1 MEVSFSVLNKKEK
14 QIIQY
19 LMKDRDKFV
28 TSKELAAHLNCS
40 DRTIRTYYKT
50 LVEKLDDYSG
60 IDLIS
65 KQGYGYKLD
74 VLDDDALADF
84 LEENH
89 INDHHFD
96 YQSITDINDR
106 YNYLLNKLLFE
117 QNEIY
122 FDDLVDELYVSRSTL
137 SSDFK
142 KIRQK
147 FKPYHLKIESKANK
161 GVYVTGSERDK
172 RRFIM
177 DYFISSG
184 FIDTMHSY
192 VDNELLNQR
201 ISFEELTIIVLDE
214 CREGGLKLSDFV
226 IQNLVIHIALAIRR
240 ITEGFKISKLE
251 EEELKLR
258 ELPERQIADNILKRV
273 SVSTGIDFPVEEVDY
288 ITLHLI
294 SKSHGNAR
302 YVSESMQEQMRQEL
316 IDSIEKI
323 NPEVKND
330 FQLIEGL
337 LAHLSTMLIRLEG
350 KVVLENPLTTE
361 IQANYQEMYQLAEQ
375 VITTMPTFQSFSLT
389 PNEIAYIALHFMAAK
404 ERYKEQRKYNVLVI
418 CATGYGS
425 AQMLKSR
432 IENELGNLISI
443 TDVIGYYEIND
454 EKLKGIDF
462 IVSSIDLSN
471 LIFNIPVFTVSVFLT
486 DEELQE
492 IKHGISHLN
501 TSTSLRKMEDETSEL
516 SVREVFDDYFS
527 KEAFFIL
534 SNVSKD
540 EVLRKLVKSISKH
553 ENDQFEKRMLDM
565 MKQREAM
572 SSIVFGEHIA
582 VPHPMKAVGSKHH
595 FAVALIQDELLWD
608 DQYPSIKIVFLMSM
622 SIHEND
628 GLPELTSAIVDL
640 VDEPD
645 LQEQML
651 ACQSFEEFRTLFFK
665 IKER

>member
-1 MEVSFSVLNKKEK
+1 MLNKKEK

-19 LMKDRDKFV
+19 LTKDKEQFV
-28 TSKELAAHLNCS
+28 TSKELAAHMGCS

-50 LVEKLDDYSG
+50 LVEKLDNHSG
-60 IDLIS
+60 LDLIS

-74 VLDDDALADF
+74 ILDDDAYADF

-89 INDHHFD
+89 INDHHFN
-96 YQSITDINDR
+96 YQSVTDINDR
-106 YNYLLNKLLFE
+106 YNFLLNKLLFE

-122 FDDLVDELYVSRSTL
+122 FDDLADELFVSRSTL

-142 KIRQK
+142 KIREK

-161 GVYVTGSERDK
+161 GVYVMGQERDK

-177 DYFISSG
+177 DYFIDSG
-184 FIDTMHSY
+184 FINTMHSY
-192 VDNELLNQR
+192 VDNELLNQK

-240 ITEGFKISKLE
+240 ITEGFRISKVSDDE
-251 EEELKLR
+251 VVLR
-258 ELPERQIADNILKRV
+258 GLAERRVAENILKRV
-273 SVSTGIDFPVEEVDY
+273 SVSTGIHFPIEEVDY
-288 ITLHLI
+288 ITLHLV
-294 SKSHGNAR
+294 SKGHGNSCHI
-302 YVSESMQEQMRQEL
+302 SEVLQEQVRQEL
-316 IDSIEKI
+316 IDSIDQI
-323 NPEVKND
+323 NPTVKND

-337 LAHLSTMLIRLEG
+337 LAHLSTMYIRLQG
-350 KVVLENPLTTE
+350 KVVMENPLTAE
-361 IQANYQEMYQLAEQ
+361 IQANYRDMYQLAER
-375 VITTMPTFQSFSLT
+375 VVSNMPTFSPYTLS

-432 IENELGNLISI
+432 IENELGNLVSI

-471 LIFNIPVFTVSVFLT
+471 LMFNIPVFTVSVFLN
-486 DEELQE
+486 DEELKD
-492 IKHGISHLN
+492 IKQGIAHLN
-501 TSTSLRKMEDETSEL
+501 TSMANVEDHQSEL
-516 SVREVFDDYFS
+516 SVKDVFDDYFS
-527 KEAFFIL
+527 EDYFFLMSDATKE
-534 SNVSKD
+534 D
-540 EVLRKLVKSISKH
+540 VLKKLAESISVN
-553 ENDQFEKRMLDM
+553 ENDQFEKRLLDM

-572 SSIVFGEHIA
+572 SSIVFGENIA
-582 VPHPMKAVGSKHH
+582 VPHPLKAVGSKHH
-595 FAVALIQDELLWD
+595 FAVAIVKNGVKWDE
-608 DQYPSIKIVFLMSM
+608 QYPSIKIIFLMSM
-622 SIHEND
+622 SIHDND

-640 VDEPD
+640 VDNPK

-651 ACQSFEEFRTLFFK
+651 ACQSFDEFKK
-665 IKER
+665 IFLSI

>member
-1 MEVSFSVLNKKEK
+1 MLNKKEK

-19 LMKDRDKFV
+19 LTKDKEQFV
-28 TSKELAAHLNCS
+28 TSKELAAHMGCS

-50 LVEKLDDYSG
+50 LVEKLDNHSG
-60 IDLIS
+60 LDLIS

-74 VLDDDALADF
+74 ILDDDAYADF

-89 INDHHFD
+89 INDHHFN
-96 YQSITDINDR
+96 YQSVTDINDR
-106 YNYLLNKLLFE
+106 YNFLLNKLLFE

-122 FDDLVDELYVSRSTL
+122 FDDLADELFVSRSTL

-142 KIRQK
+142 KIREK

-161 GVYVTGSERDK
+161 GVYVMGQERDK

-177 DYFISSG
+177 DYFIDSG
-184 FIDTMHSY
+184 FINTMHSY
-192 VDNELLNQR
+192 VDNELLNQK

-240 ITEGFKISKLE
+240 ITEGFRISKVSDDE
-251 EEELKLR
+251 VVLR
-258 ELPERQIADNILKRV
+258 GLAERRVAENILKRV
-273 SVSTGIDFPVEEVDY
+273 SVSTGIHFPIEEVDY
-288 ITLHLI
+288 ITLHLV
-294 SKSHGNAR
+294 SKGHGNSCHI
-302 YVSESMQEQMRQEL
+302 SEVLQEQVRQEL
-316 IDSIEKI
+316 IDSISQI
-323 NPEVKND
+323 NPSVKND

-337 LAHLSTMLIRLEG
+337 LAHLSTMYIRLQG
-350 KVVLENPLTTE
+350 KVVMENPLTAE
-361 IQANYQEMYQLAEQ
+361 IQANYRDMYQLAER
-375 VITTMPTFQSFSLT
+375 VVSNMPTFSPYTLS

-432 IENELGNLISI
+432 IENELGNLVSI

-471 LIFNIPVFTVSVFLT
+471 LMFNIPVFTVSVFLN
-486 DEELQE
+486 DEELKG
-492 IKHGISHLN
+492 IKQGIAHLN
-501 TSTSLRKMEDETSEL
+501 TSMANVEDHQAEL
-516 SVREVFDDYFS
+516 SVKDVFDDYFS
-527 KEAFFIL
+527 EDYFFLMSDATKE
-534 SNVSKD
+534 D
-540 EVLRKLVKSISKH
+540 VLKKLAESISVN
-553 ENDQFEKRMLDM
+553 ENDQFEKRLLDM

-572 SSIVFGEHIA
+572 SSIVFGENIA
-582 VPHPMKAVGSKHH
+582 VPHPLKAVGSKHH
-595 FAVALIQDELLWD
+595 FAVAIVKNGVKWDE
-608 DQYPSIKIVFLMSM
+608 QYSSIKLIFLMSM
-622 SIHEND
+622 SIHDND

-640 VDEPD
+640 VDNPK

-651 ACQSFEEFRTLFFK
+651 ACQSFDEFKK
-665 IKER
+665 IFLSI

>member
-1 MEVSFSVLNKKEK
+1 MLNKKEK

>member
-1 MEVSFSVLNKKEK
+1 MLNKKEK

-572 SSIVFGEHIA
+572 SSIIFGEHIA

-640 VDEPD
+640 VDELD

>member
-1 MEVSFSVLNKKEK
+1 MLNKKEK

-19 LMKDRDKFV
+19 LTKDKEQFV
-28 TSKELAAHLNCS
+28 TSKELAAHMGCS

-50 LVEKLDDYSG
+50 LVEKLDNHSG
-60 IDLIS
+60 LDLIS

-74 VLDDDALADF
+74 IFDDDAYADF

-89 INDHHFD
+89 INDHHFN
-96 YQSITDINDR
+96 YQSVTDINDR
-106 YNYLLNKLLFE
+106 YNFLLNKLLFE

-122 FDDLVDELYVSRSTL
+122 FDDLADELFVSRSTL

-142 KIRQK
+142 KIREK

-161 GVYVTGSERDK
+161 GVYVMGQERDK

-177 DYFISSG
+177 DYFIDSG
-184 FIDTMHSY
+184 FINTMHSY
-192 VDNELLNQR
+192 VDNELLNQK

-240 ITEGFKISKLE
+240 ITEGFRISKVSDDE
-251 EEELKLR
+251 VVLR
-258 ELPERQIADNILKRV
+258 GLAERRVAENILKRV
-273 SVSTGIDFPVEEVDY
+273 SVSTGIHFPIEEVDY
-288 ITLHLI
+288 ITLHLV
-294 SKSHGNAR
+294 SKGHGNSCHI
-302 YVSESMQEQMRQEL
+302 SEVLQEQVRQEL
-316 IDSIEKI
+316 IDSIDQI
-323 NPEVKND
+323 NPSVKND

-337 LAHLSTMLIRLEG
+337 LAHLSTMYIRLQG
-350 KVVLENPLTTE
+350 KVVMENPLTAE
-361 IQANYQEMYQLAEQ
+361 IQANYRDMYQLAER
-375 VITTMPTFQSFSLT
+375 VVSNMPTFSPYTLS

-432 IENELGNLISI
+432 IENELGNLVSI

-471 LIFNIPVFTVSVFLT
+471 LMFNIPVFTVSVFLN
-486 DEELQE
+486 DEELKD
-492 IKHGISHLN
+492 IKQGIAHLN
-501 TSTSLRKMEDETSEL
+501 TSMANVEDHQAEL
-516 SVREVFDDYFS
+516 TVKDVFDDYFS
-527 KEAFFIL
+527 EDYFFLMSDATKE
-534 SNVSKD
+534 D
-540 EVLRKLVKSISKH
+540 VLKKLAESISVN
-553 ENDQFEKRMLDM
+553 ENDQFEKRLLDM

-572 SSIVFGEHIA
+572 SSIVFGENIA
-582 VPHPMKAVGSKHH
+582 VPHPLKAVGSKHH
-595 FAVALIQDELLWD
+595 FAVAIVKNGVKWDE
-608 DQYPSIKIVFLMSM
+608 QYPSIKIIFLMSM
-622 SIHEND
+622 SIHDND

-640 VDEPD
+640 VDNPK

-651 ACQSFEEFRTLFFK
+651 ACQSFDEFKK
-665 IKER
+665 IFLSI

>member
-1 MEVSFSVLNKKEK
+1 
-14 QIIQY
+14 
-19 LMKDRDKFV
+19 
-28 TSKELAAHLNCS
+28 
-40 DRTIRTYYKT
+40 
-50 LVEKLDDYSG
+50 VEKLDDYSG

-302 YVSESMQEQMRQEL
+302 YVSESMQERMRQEL

-454 EKLKGIDF
+454 E
-462 IVSSIDLSN
+462 
-471 LIFNIPVFTVSVFLT
+471 T
-486 DEELQE
+486 
-492 IKHGISHLN
+492 
-501 TSTSLRKMEDETSEL
+501 
-516 SVREVFDDYFS
+516 
-527 KEAFFIL
+527 
-534 SNVSKD
+534 
-540 EVLRKLVKSISKH
+540 
-553 ENDQFEKRMLDM
+553 
-565 MKQREAM
+565 
-572 SSIVFGEHIA
+572 
-582 VPHPMKAVGSKHH
+582 
-595 FAVALIQDELLWD
+595 
-608 DQYPSIKIVFLMSM
+608 
-622 SIHEND
+622 
-628 GLPELTSAIVDL
+628 
-640 VDEPD
+640 
-645 LQEQML
+645 
-651 ACQSFEEFRTLFFK
+651 
-665 IKER
+665 

>member
-1 MEVSFSVLNKKEK
+1 MLNKKEK

-19 LMKDRDKFV
+19 LTKDKEQFV
-28 TSKELAAHLNCS
+28 TSKELAAHMGCS

-50 LVEKLDDYSG
+50 LVEKLDNHSG
-60 IDLIS
+60 LDLIS

-74 VLDDDALADF
+74 ILDDDAYADF

-89 INDHHFD
+89 INDHHFN
-96 YQSITDINDR
+96 YQSVTDINDR
-106 YNYLLNKLLFE
+106 YNFLLNKLLFE

-122 FDDLVDELYVSRSTL
+122 FDDLADELFVSRSTL

-142 KIRQK
+142 KIREK

-161 GVYVTGSERDK
+161 GVYVMGQERDK

-177 DYFISSG
+177 DYFIDSG
-184 FIDTMHSY
+184 FINTMHSY

-240 ITEGFKISKLE
+240 ITEGFRISKVSDDE
-251 EEELKLR
+251 VVLR
-258 ELPERQIADNILKRV
+258 GLAERRVAENILKRV
-273 SVSTGIDFPVEEVDY
+273 SVSTGIHFPIEEVDY
-288 ITLHLI
+288 ITLHLV
-294 SKSHGNAR
+294 SKGHGNSCHI
-302 YVSESMQEQMRQEL
+302 SEVLQEQIRQEL
-316 IDSIEKI
+316 IDSISQI
-323 NPEVKND
+323 NPSVKND

-337 LAHLSTMLIRLEG
+337 LAHLSTMYIRLQG
-350 KVVLENPLTTE
+350 KVVMENPLTAE
-361 IQANYQEMYQLAEQ
+361 IQANYRDMYQLAER
-375 VITTMPTFQSFSLT
+375 VVSNMPTFSPYTLS

-432 IENELGNLISI
+432 IENELGNLVSI

-471 LIFNIPVFTVSVFLT
+471 LMFNIPVFTVSVFLN
-486 DEELQE
+486 DEELKD
-492 IKHGISHLN
+492 IKQGIAHLN
-501 TSTSLRKMEDETSEL
+501 TSMANVEDHQAEL
-516 SVREVFDDYFS
+516 TVKDVFDDYFS
-527 KEAFFIL
+527 EDYFFLMSDATKE
-534 SNVSKD
+534 D
-540 EVLRKLVKSISKH
+540 VLKKLAESISVN
-553 ENDQFEKRMLDM
+553 ENDQFEKRLLDM

-572 SSIVFGEHIA
+572 SSIVFGENIA
-582 VPHPMKAVGSKHH
+582 VPHPLKAVGSKHH
-595 FAVALIQDELLWD
+595 FAVAIVKDGVKWDE
-608 DQYPSIKIVFLMSM
+608 QYPSIKIIFLMSM
-622 SIHEND
+622 SIHDND

-640 VDEPD
+640 VDNPK

-651 ACQSFEEFRTLFFK
+651 ACQSFDEFKK
-665 IKER
+665 IFLSI

>member
-1 MEVSFSVLNKKEK
+1 
-14 QIIQY
+14 
-19 LMKDRDKFV
+19 MKDRDKFV

-50 LVEKLDDYSG
+50 LVEKIDDYSG

-302 YVSESMQEQMRQEL
+302 YVSESMQERMRQEL

-572 SSIVFGEHIA
+572 SSIIFGEHIA

-595 FAVALIQDELLWD
+595 FAVALIQDGLLWD
-608 DQYPSIKIVFLMSM
+608 DQYPSIKIIFLMSM

>member
-1 MEVSFSVLNKKEK
+1 M
-14 QIIQY
+14 
-19 LMKDRDKFV
+19 
-28 TSKELAAHLNCS
+28 
-40 DRTIRTYYKT
+40 
-50 LVEKLDDYSG
+50 
-60 IDLIS
+60 
-65 KQGYGYKLD
+65 
-74 VLDDDALADF
+74 
-84 LEENH
+84 
-89 INDHHFD
+89 
-96 YQSITDINDR
+96 
-106 YNYLLNKLLFE
+106 FE

-226 IQNLVIHIALAIRR
+226 IQNLVIHIALAIHR

-302 YVSESMQEQMRQEL
+302 YVSESMQERMRQEL

-595 FAVALIQDELLWD
+595 FAVALIQDELFWD

-651 ACQSFEEFRTLFFK
+651 VCQSFEEFRTLFFK

>member
-1 MEVSFSVLNKKEK
+1 MLNKKEK

-226 IQNLVIHIALAIRR
+226 VQNLVIHIALAIRR

-302 YVSESMQEQMRQEL
+302 YVSESMQERMRQEL

-572 SSIVFGEHIA
+572 SSIIFGEHIA

>member
-1 MEVSFSVLNKKEK
+1 MLNKKEK

-19 LMKDRDKFV
+19 LTKDKEQFV
-28 TSKELAAHLNCS
+28 TSKELAAHMGCS

-50 LVEKLDDYSG
+50 LVEKLDNHSG
-60 IDLIS
+60 LDLIS

-74 VLDDDALADF
+74 ILDDDAYADF

-89 INDHHFD
+89 INNHHFN
-96 YQSITDINDR
+96 YQSVTDINDR
-106 YNYLLNKLLFE
+106 YNFLLNKLLFE

-122 FDDLVDELYVSRSTL
+122 FDDLADELFVSRSTL

-142 KIRQK
+142 KIREK

-161 GVYVTGSERDK
+161 GVYVMGQERDK

-177 DYFISSG
+177 DYFIDSG
-184 FIDTMHSY
+184 FINTMHSY
-192 VDNELLNQR
+192 VDNELLNQK

-240 ITEGFKISKLE
+240 ITEGFRISKVSDDE
-251 EEELKLR
+251 VVLR
-258 ELPERQIADNILKRV
+258 GLAERRVAENILKRV
-273 SVSTGIDFPVEEVDY
+273 SVSTGIHFPIEEVDY
-288 ITLHLI
+288 ITLHLV
-294 SKSHGNAR
+294 SKGHGNSCHI
-302 YVSESMQEQMRQEL
+302 SEVLQEQIRQEL
-316 IDSIEKI
+316 IDSISQI
-323 NPEVKND
+323 NPSVKND

-337 LAHLSTMLIRLEG
+337 LAHLSTMYIRLQG
-350 KVVLENPLTTE
+350 KVVMENPLTAE
-361 IQANYQEMYQLAEQ
+361 IQANYRDMYQLAER
-375 VITTMPTFQSFSLT
+375 VVSNMPTFSPYTLS

-432 IENELGNLISI
+432 IENELGNLVSI

-471 LIFNIPVFTVSVFLT
+471 LMFNIPVFTVSVFLN
-486 DEELQE
+486 DEELKD
-492 IKHGISHLN
+492 IKQGIAHLN
-501 TSTSLRKMEDETSEL
+501 TSMANVEDHQAEL
-516 SVREVFDDYFS
+516 SVKDVFDDYFS
-527 KEAFFIL
+527 EDYFFLMSDATKE
-534 SNVSKD
+534 D
-540 EVLRKLVKSISKH
+540 VLKKLAESISVN
-553 ENDQFEKRMLDM
+553 ENDQFEKRLLDM

-572 SSIVFGEHIA
+572 SSIVFGENIA
-582 VPHPMKAVGSKHH
+582 VPHPLKAVGSKHH
-595 FAVALIQDELLWD
+595 FAVAIVKNGVKWDE
-608 DQYPSIKIVFLMSM
+608 QYSSIKLIFLMSM
-622 SIHEND
+622 SIHDND

-640 VDEPD
+640 VDNPK

-651 ACQSFEEFRTLFFK
+651 ACQSFDEFKK
-665 IKER
+665 IFLSI

>member
-1 MEVSFSVLNKKEK
+1 MLNKKEK

-302 YVSESMQEQMRQEL
+302 YVSESMQERMRQEL

-375 VITTMPTFQSFSLT
+375 VITSMPTFQSFSLT
-389 PNEIAYIALHFMAAK
+389 SNEIAYIALHFMAAK

-572 SSIVFGEHIA
+572 SSIIFGEHIA

-640 VDEPD
+640 VDDPD

>member
-1 MEVSFSVLNKKEK
+1 MLNKKEK

-19 LMKDRDKFV
+19 LTKDKEQFV
-28 TSKELAAHLNCS
+28 TSKELAAHMGCS

-50 LVEKLDDYSG
+50 LVEKLDNHSG
-60 IDLIS
+60 LDLIS

-74 VLDDDALADF
+74 ILDDDAYADF

-89 INDHHFD
+89 INDYHFN
-96 YQSITDINDR
+96 YQSVTDINDR
-106 YNYLLNKLLFE
+106 YNFLLNKLLFE

-122 FDDLVDELYVSRSTL
+122 FDDLADELFVSRSTL

-142 KIRQK
+142 KIREK

-161 GVYVTGSERDK
+161 GVYVMGQERDK

-177 DYFISSG
+177 DYFIDSG
-184 FIDTMHSY
+184 FINTMHSY

-240 ITEGFKISKLE
+240 ITEGFRISKVSDDE
-251 EEELKLR
+251 VVLR
-258 ELPERQIADNILKRV
+258 GLAERRVAENILKRV
-273 SVSTGIDFPVEEVDY
+273 SVSTGIHFPIEEIDY
-288 ITLHLI
+288 ITLHLV
-294 SKSHGNAR
+294 SKGHGNSCHI
-302 YVSESMQEQMRQEL
+302 SEVLQEQIRQEL
-316 IDSIEKI
+316 IDSISQI
-323 NPEVKND
+323 NPSVKND

-337 LAHLSTMLIRLEG
+337 LAHLSTMYIRLQG
-350 KVVLENPLTTE
+350 KVVMENPLTAE
-361 IQANYQEMYQLAEQ
+361 IQANYRDMYQLAER
-375 VITTMPTFQSFSLT
+375 VVSNMPTFSPYTLS

-432 IENELGNLISI
+432 IENELGNLVSI

-471 LIFNIPVFTVSVFLT
+471 LMFNIPVFTVSVFLN
-486 DEELQE
+486 DEELKD
-492 IKHGISHLN
+492 IKQGIAHLN
-501 TSTSLRKMEDETSEL
+501 TSMANVEDHQAEL
-516 SVREVFDDYFS
+516 TVKDVFDDYFS
-527 KEAFFIL
+527 EDYFFLMSDATKE
-534 SNVSKD
+534 D
-540 EVLRKLVKSISKH
+540 VLKKLAESISVN
-553 ENDQFEKRMLDM
+553 ENDQFEKRLLDM

-572 SSIVFGEHIA
+572 SSIVFGENIA
-582 VPHPMKAVGSKHH
+582 VPHPLKAVGSKHH
-595 FAVALIQDELLWD
+595 FAVAIVKNGVKWDE
-608 DQYPSIKIVFLMSM
+608 QYPSIKIIFLMSM
-622 SIHEND
+622 SIHDND

-640 VDEPD
+640 VDSPK
-645 LQEQML
+645 LQKQML
-651 ACQSFEEFRTLFFK
+651 ACQSFDEFKK
-665 IKER
+665 IFLSI

>member
-1 MEVSFSVLNKKEK
+1 MLNKKEK

-50 LVEKLDDYSG
+50 LVEKIDDYSG

-302 YVSESMQEQMRQEL
+302 YVSESMQERMRQEL

-572 SSIVFGEHIA
+572 SSIIFGEHIA

>member
-1 MEVSFSVLNKKEK
+1 VLNKKEK

-19 LMKDRDKFV
+19 LTKDKEQFV
-28 TSKELAAHLNCS
+28 TSKELAAHMGCS

-50 LVEKLDDYSG
+50 LVEKLDNHSG
-60 IDLIS
+60 LDLIS

-74 VLDDDALADF
+74 ILDDDAYADF

-89 INDHHFD
+89 INDHHFN
-96 YQSITDINDR
+96 YQSVTDINDR
-106 YNYLLNKLLFE
+106 YNFLLNKLLFE

-122 FDDLVDELYVSRSTL
+122 FDDLADELFVSRSTL

-142 KIRQK
+142 KIREK

-161 GVYVTGSERDK
+161 GVYVMGQERDK

-177 DYFISSG
+177 DYFIDSG
-184 FIDTMHSY
+184 FINTMHSY

-240 ITEGFKISKLE
+240 ITEGFRISKVSDDE
-251 EEELKLR
+251 VVLR
-258 ELPERQIADNILKRV
+258 GLAERRVAENILKRV
-273 SVSTGIDFPVEEVDY
+273 SVSTGIHFPIEEIDY
-288 ITLHLI
+288 ITLHLV
-294 SKSHGNAR
+294 SKGHGNSCHI
-302 YVSESMQEQMRQEL
+302 SEVLQEQIRQEL
-316 IDSIEKI
+316 IDSISQI
-323 NPEVKND
+323 NPSVKND

-337 LAHLSTMLIRLEG
+337 LAHLSTMYIRLQG
-350 KVVLENPLTTE
+350 KVVMENPLTAE
-361 IQANYQEMYQLAEQ
+361 IQANYRDMYQLAER
-375 VITTMPTFQSFSLT
+375 VVSNMPTFSPYTLS

-432 IENELGNLISI
+432 IENELGNLVSI

-471 LIFNIPVFTVSVFLT
+471 LMFNIPVFTVSVFLN
-486 DEELQE
+486 DEELKD
-492 IKHGISHLN
+492 IKQGIAHLN
-501 TSTSLRKMEDETSEL
+501 TSMANVEDHQAEL
-516 SVREVFDDYFS
+516 TVKDVFDDYFS
-527 KEAFFIL
+527 EDYFFLMSDATKE
-534 SNVSKD
+534 D
-540 EVLRKLVKSISKH
+540 VLKKLAESISVN
-553 ENDQFEKRMLDM
+553 ENDQFEKRLLDM

-572 SSIVFGEHIA
+572 SSIVFGENIA
-582 VPHPMKAVGSKHH
+582 VPHPLKAVGSKHH
-595 FAVALIQDELLWD
+595 FAVAIVKDGVKWDE
-608 DQYPSIKIVFLMSM
+608 QYSSIKIIFLMSM
-622 SIHEND
+622 SIHDND

-640 VDEPD
+640 VDNPK

-651 ACQSFEEFRTLFFK
+651 ACQSFDEFKK
-665 IKER
+665 IFLSI

>member
-1 MEVSFSVLNKKEK
+1 MLNKKEK

-28 TSKELAAHLNCS
+28 TSKELAAYLNCS

-74 VLDDDALADF
+74 VLNDDALADF

-89 INDHHFD
+89 INDHHLD

-201 ISFEELTIIVLDE
+201 ISFEEVTIIVLDE

-302 YVSESMQEQMRQEL
+302 YVSESMQERMRQEL

-389 PNEIAYIALHFMAAK
+389 LNETAYIALHFMAAK

-432 IENELGNLISI
+432 IKNELGNLISI

-572 SSIVFGEHIA
+572 SSIIFGEHIA

-628 GLPELTSAIVDL
+628 GLPDLTSAIVDL

-645 LQEQML
+645 LQEKML

>member
-1 MEVSFSVLNKKEK
+1 MLNKKEK

-19 LMKDRDKFV
+19 LTKDKEQFV
-28 TSKELAAHLNCS
+28 TSKELAAHMGCS

-50 LVEKLDDYSG
+50 LVEKLDNHSG
-60 IDLIS
+60 LDLIS

-74 VLDDDALADF
+74 ILDDDAYADF

-89 INDHHFD
+89 INDHHFN
-96 YQSITDINDR
+96 YQSVTDINDR
-106 YNYLLNKLLFE
+106 YNFLLNKLLFE

-122 FDDLVDELYVSRSTL
+122 FDDLADELFVSRSTL

-142 KIRQK
+142 KIREK

-161 GVYVTGSERDK
+161 GVYVMGQERDK

-177 DYFISSG
+177 DYFIDSG
-184 FIDTMHSY
+184 FINTMHSY
-192 VDNELLNQR
+192 VDNELLNQK

-240 ITEGFKISKLE
+240 ITEGFRISKVSDDE
-251 EEELKLR
+251 VVLR
-258 ELPERQIADNILKRV
+258 GLAERRVAENILKRV
-273 SVSTGIDFPVEEVDY
+273 SVSTGIHFPIEEVDY
-288 ITLHLI
+288 ITLHLV
-294 SKSHGNAR
+294 SKGHGNSCHI
-302 YVSESMQEQMRQEL
+302 SEVLQEQIRQEL
-316 IDSIEKI
+316 IDSISQI
-323 NPEVKND
+323 NPSVKND

-337 LAHLSTMLIRLEG
+337 LAHLSTMYIRLQG
-350 KVVLENPLTTE
+350 KVVMENPLTAE
-361 IQANYQEMYQLAEQ
+361 IQANYRDMYQLAER
-375 VITTMPTFQSFSLT
+375 VVSNMPTFSPYTLS

-432 IENELGNLISI
+432 IENELGNLVSI

-471 LIFNIPVFTVSVFLT
+471 LMFNIPVFTVSVFLN
-486 DEELQE
+486 DEELKD
-492 IKHGISHLN
+492 IKQGIAHLN
-501 TSTSLRKMEDETSEL
+501 TSMANVEDHQAEL
-516 SVREVFDDYFS
+516 TVKDVFDDYFS
-527 KEAFFIL
+527 EDYFFLMSDATKE
-534 SNVSKD
+534 D
-540 EVLRKLVKSISKH
+540 VLKKLAESISVN
-553 ENDQFEKRMLDM
+553 ENDQFEKRLLDM

-572 SSIVFGEHIA
+572 SSIVFGENIA
-582 VPHPMKAVGSKHH
+582 VPHPLKAVGSKHH
-595 FAVALIQDELLWD
+595 FAVAIVKNGVKWDE
-608 DQYPSIKIVFLMSM
+608 QYSSIKLIFLMSM
-622 SIHEND
+622 SIHDND

-640 VDEPD
+640 VDNPK

-651 ACQSFEEFRTLFFK
+651 ACQSFDEFKK
-665 IKER
+665 IFLSI

>member
-1 MEVSFSVLNKKEK
+1 MLNKKEK

-19 LMKDRDKFV
+19 LTKDKEQFV
-28 TSKELAAHLNCS
+28 TSKELAAHMGCS

-50 LVEKLDDYSG
+50 LVEKLDNHSG
-60 IDLIS
+60 LDLIS

-74 VLDDDALADF
+74 ILDDDAYADF

-89 INDHHFD
+89 INDHHFN
-96 YQSITDINDR
+96 YQSVTDINDR
-106 YNYLLNKLLFE
+106 YNFLLNKLLFE

-122 FDDLVDELYVSRSTL
+122 FDDLADELFVSRSTL

-142 KIRQK
+142 KIREK

-161 GVYVTGSERDK
+161 GVYVMGQERDK

-177 DYFISSG
+177 DYFIDSG
-184 FIDTMHSY
+184 FINTMHSY

-240 ITEGFKISKLE
+240 ITEGFRISKVSDDE
-251 EEELKLR
+251 VVLR
-258 ELPERQIADNILKRV
+258 GLAERRVAENILKRV
-273 SVSTGIDFPVEEVDY
+273 SVSTGIHFPIEEVDY
-288 ITLHLI
+288 ITLHLV
-294 SKSHGNAR
+294 SKGHGNSCHI
-302 YVSESMQEQMRQEL
+302 SEILQEQIRQEL
-316 IDSIEKI
+316 VDGIDHI
-323 NPEVKND
+323 NPSVKND

-337 LAHLSTMLIRLEG
+337 LAHLSTMYIRLQG
-350 KVVLENPLTTE
+350 KVVMENPLTAE
-361 IQANYQEMYQLAEQ
+361 IQANYRDMYQLAER
-375 VITTMPTFQSFSLT
+375 VVSNMPTFSPYTLS

-432 IENELGNLISI
+432 IENELGNLVSI

-471 LIFNIPVFTVSVFLT
+471 LMFNIPVFTVSVFLN
-486 DEELQE
+486 DEELKD
-492 IKHGISHLN
+492 IKHGIAHLN
-501 TSTSLRKMEDETSEL
+501 TSMANVEDHQAEL
-516 SVREVFDDYFS
+516 SVKDVFDDYFS
-527 KEAFFIL
+527 EDYFFLMSNATKE
-534 SNVSKD
+534 D
-540 EVLRKLVKSISKH
+540 VLRKLAESISIN
-553 ENDQFEKRMLDM
+553 ENVQFQKRLLDM

-572 SSIVFGEHIA
+572 SSIVFGENVA
-582 VPHPMKAVGSKHH
+582 VPHPLKAVGSKHH
-595 FAVALIQDELLWD
+595 FAVAIVKDGVKWDE
-608 DQYPSIKIVFLMSM
+608 QYSSIKIIFLMSM
-622 SIHEND
+622 SIHDND

-640 VDEPD
+640 VDNPK
-645 LQEQML
+645 LQDQML
-651 ACQSFEEFRTLFFK
+651 ACQSFDEFKK
-665 IKER
+665 IFLSI

>member
-1 MEVSFSVLNKKEK
+1 MLNKKEK

-19 LMKDRDKFV
+19 LTKDKEQFV
-28 TSKELAAHLNCS
+28 TSKELAAHMGCS

-50 LVEKLDDYSG
+50 LVEKLDNHSG
-60 IDLIS
+60 LDLIS

-74 VLDDDALADF
+74 ILDDDAYADF

-89 INDHHFD
+89 INDHHFN
-96 YQSITDINDR
+96 YQSVTDINDR
-106 YNYLLNKLLFE
+106 YNFLLNKLLFE

-122 FDDLVDELYVSRSTL
+122 FDDLADELFVSRSTL

-142 KIRQK
+142 KIREK

-161 GVYVTGSERDK
+161 GVYVMGQERDK

-177 DYFISSG
+177 DYFIDSG
-184 FIDTMHSY
+184 FINTMHSY

-240 ITEGFKISKLE
+240 ITEGFRISKVSDDE
-251 EEELKLR
+251 VVLR
-258 ELPERQIADNILKRV
+258 GLAERRVAENILKRV
-273 SVSTGIDFPVEEVDY
+273 SVSTGIHFPIEEVDY
-288 ITLHLI
+288 ITLHLV
-294 SKSHGNAR
+294 SKGHGNSCHI
-302 YVSESMQEQMRQEL
+302 SEVLQEQVRQEL
-316 IDSIEKI
+316 IDSIDQI
-323 NPEVKND
+323 NPSVKND

-337 LAHLSTMLIRLEG
+337 LAHLSTMYIRLQG
-350 KVVLENPLTTE
+350 KVVMENPLTAE
-361 IQANYQEMYQLAEQ
+361 IQANYRDMYQLAER
-375 VITTMPTFQSFSLT
+375 VVSNMPTFSPYTLS

-432 IENELGNLISI
+432 IENELGNLVSI

-471 LIFNIPVFTVSVFLT
+471 LMFNIPVFTVSVFLN
-486 DEELQE
+486 DEELKD
-492 IKHGISHLN
+492 IKQGIAHLN
-501 TSTSLRKMEDETSEL
+501 TSMANVEDHQAEL
-516 SVREVFDDYFS
+516 SVKDVFDDYFS
-527 KEAFFIL
+527 EDYFFLMSDATKE
-534 SNVSKD
+534 D
-540 EVLRKLVKSISKH
+540 VLKKLAESISVN
-553 ENDQFEKRMLDM
+553 ENDQFEKRLLDM

-572 SSIVFGEHIA
+572 SSIVFGENIA
-582 VPHPMKAVGSKHH
+582 VPHPLKAVGSKHH
-595 FAVALIQDELLWD
+595 FAVAIVKNGVKWDE
-608 DQYPSIKIVFLMSM
+608 QYPSIKIIFLMSM
-622 SIHEND
+622 SIHDND

-640 VDEPD
+640 VDNPK

-651 ACQSFEEFRTLFFK
+651 ACQSFDEFKK
-665 IKER
+665 IFLSI

>member
-1 MEVSFSVLNKKEK
+1 MLNKKEK

-19 LMKDRDKFV
+19 LTKDKEQFV
-28 TSKELAAHLNCS
+28 TSKELAAHMGCS

-50 LVEKLDDYSG
+50 LVEKLDNHSG
-60 IDLIS
+60 LDLIS

-74 VLDDDALADF
+74 ILDDDAYADF

-89 INDHHFD
+89 INDHHFN
-96 YQSITDINDR
+96 YQSVTDINDR
-106 YNYLLNKLLFE
+106 YNFLLNKLLFE

-122 FDDLVDELYVSRSTL
+122 FDDLADELFVSRSTL

-142 KIRQK
+142 KIREK

-161 GVYVTGSERDK
+161 GVYVMGQERDK

-177 DYFISSG
+177 DYFIDSG
-184 FIDTMHSY
+184 FINTMHSY
-192 VDNELLNQR
+192 VDNELLNQK

-240 ITEGFKISKLE
+240 ITEGFRISKVSDDE
-251 EEELKLR
+251 VVLR
-258 ELPERQIADNILKRV
+258 GLAERRVAENILKRV
-273 SVSTGIDFPVEEVDY
+273 SVSTGIHFPIEEVDY
-288 ITLHLI
+288 ITLHLV
-294 SKSHGNAR
+294 SKGHGNSCHI
-302 YVSESMQEQMRQEL
+302 SEVLQEQVRQEL
-316 IDSIEKI
+316 IDSIDQI
-323 NPEVKND
+323 NPTVKND

-337 LAHLSTMLIRLEG
+337 LAHLSTMYIRLQG
-350 KVVLENPLTTE
+350 KVVMENPLTAE
-361 IQANYQEMYQLAEQ
+361 IQANYRDMYQLAER
-375 VITTMPTFQSFSLT
+375 VVSNMPTFSPYTLS

-432 IENELGNLISI
+432 IENELGNLVSI

-471 LIFNIPVFTVSVFLT
+471 LMFNIPVFTVSVFLN
-486 DEELQE
+486 DEELKD
-492 IKHGISHLN
+492 IKQGIAHLN
-501 TSTSLRKMEDETSEL
+501 TSMANVEDHQAEL
-516 SVREVFDDYFS
+516 SVKDVFDDYFS
-527 KEAFFIL
+527 DDYFFLMSDATKE
-534 SNVSKD
+534 D
-540 EVLRKLVKSISKH
+540 VLKKLAESISVN
-553 ENDQFEKRMLDM
+553 ENDQFEKRLLDM

-572 SSIVFGEHIA
+572 SSIVFGENIA
-582 VPHPMKAVGSKHH
+582 VPHPLKAVGSKHH
-595 FAVALIQDELLWD
+595 FAVAIVKNGVKWDE
-608 DQYPSIKIVFLMSM
+608 QYPSIKIIFLMSM
-622 SIHEND
+622 SIHDND

-640 VDEPD
+640 VDNPK

-651 ACQSFEEFRTLFFK
+651 ACQSFDEFKK
-665 IKER
+665 IFLSI

>member
-1 MEVSFSVLNKKEK
+1 MLNKKEK

-28 TSKELAAHLNCS
+28 TSKELAAYLNCS

-89 INDHHFD
+89 INDHHLD

-117 QNEIY
+117 QNKIY

-201 ISFEELTIIVLDE
+201 ISFEEVTIIVLDE

-251 EEELKLR
+251 EEELKLC

-302 YVSESMQEQMRQEL
+302 YVSESVQERMRQEL

-389 PNEIAYIALHFMAAK
+389 PNETAYIALHFMAAK

-432 IENELGNLISI
+432 IKNELGNLISI

-572 SSIVFGEHIA
+572 SSIIFGEHIA

-628 GLPELTSAIVDL
+628 GLPDLTSAIVDL

>member
-1 MEVSFSVLNKKEK
+1 MLNKKEK

-19 LMKDRDKFV
+19 LTKDKEQFV
-28 TSKELAAHLNCS
+28 TSKELAAHMGCS

-50 LVEKLDDYSG
+50 LVEKLDNHSG
-60 IDLIS
+60 LDLIS

-74 VLDDDALADF
+74 ILDDDAYADF

-89 INDHHFD
+89 INDHHFN
-96 YQSITDINDR
+96 YQSVTDINDR
-106 YNYLLNKLLFE
+106 YNFLLNKLLFE

-122 FDDLVDELYVSRSTL
+122 FDDLADELFVSRSTL

-142 KIRQK
+142 KIREK

-161 GVYVTGSERDK
+161 GVYVMGQERDK

-177 DYFISSG
+177 DYFIDSG
-184 FIDTMHSY
+184 FINTMHSY
-192 VDNELLNQR
+192 VDNELLNQK

-240 ITEGFKISKLE
+240 ITEGFRISKVSDDE
-251 EEELKLR
+251 VVLR
-258 ELPERQIADNILKRV
+258 GLAERRVAENILKRV
-273 SVSTGIDFPVEEVDY
+273 SVSTGIHFPIEEVDY
-288 ITLHLI
+288 ITLHLV
-294 SKSHGNAR
+294 SKGHGNSCHI
-302 YVSESMQEQMRQEL
+302 SEVLQEQVRQEL
-316 IDSIEKI
+316 IDSISQIK
-323 NPEVKND
+323 PSVKND

-337 LAHLSTMLIRLEG
+337 LAHLSTMYIRLQG
-350 KVVLENPLTTE
+350 KVVMENPLTAE
-361 IQANYQEMYQLAEQ
+361 IQANYRDMYQLAER
-375 VITTMPTFQSFSLT
+375 VVSNMPTFSPYTLS

-425 AQMLKSR
+425 AQMLKCR
-432 IENELGNLISI
+432 IENELGNLVSI

-471 LIFNIPVFTVSVFLT
+471 LMFNIPVFTVSVFLN
-486 DEELQE
+486 DEELKD
-492 IKHGISHLN
+492 IKQGIAHLN
-501 TSTSLRKMEDETSEL
+501 TSMANVENHQAEL
-516 SVREVFDDYFS
+516 SVKDVFDDYFS
-527 KEAFFIL
+527 EDYFFLMSDATKE
-534 SNVSKD
+534 D
-540 EVLRKLVKSISKH
+540 VLKKLAESISVN
-553 ENDQFEKRMLDM
+553 ENDQFEKRLLDM

-572 SSIVFGEHIA
+572 SSIVFGENIA
-582 VPHPMKAVGSKHH
+582 VPHPLKAVGSKHH
-595 FAVALIQDELLWD
+595 FAVAIVKNGVKWDE
-608 DQYPSIKIVFLMSM
+608 QYPSIKIIFLMSM
-622 SIHEND
+622 SIHDND

-640 VDEPD
+640 VDNPK

-651 ACQSFEEFRTLFFK
+651 ACQSFDEFKK
-665 IKER
+665 IFLSI

>member
-1 MEVSFSVLNKKEK
+1 MLNKKEK

-19 LMKDRDKFV
+19 LMKDKDTFV

-40 DRTIRTYYKT
+40 DRTIRTYYKS
-50 LVEKLDDYSG
+50 LVEKLDHSG

-74 VLDDDALADF
+74 ILDDDTFADF

-96 YQSITDINDR
+96 YQSVTDINDR

-122 FDDLVDELYVSRSTL
+122 FDDLVDELFVSRSTL

-142 KIRQK
+142 KIRQR

-240 ITEGFKISKLE
+240 ITEGFKISKME
-251 EEELKLR
+251 EDELMLR
-258 ELPERQIADNILKRV
+258 DLPERQVANNILKRV
-273 SVSTGIDFPVEEVDY
+273 SVSTGIDFPAEEVDY

-294 SKSHGNAR
+294 SKSHGNAH
-302 YVSESMQEQMRQEL
+302 YISEAVQERMRQEL
-316 IDSIEKI
+316 IDSITRI

-337 LAHLSTMLIRLEG
+337 LTHLSTMLIRLEG
-350 KVVLENPLTTE
+350 KVVLENPLTAE
-361 IQANYQEMYQLAEQ
+361 IQKNYQEMYRLAEQ
-375 VITTMPTFQSFSLT
+375 VITNMPMFSSFSLT

-404 ERYKEQRKYNVLVI
+404 ERYKEQQKYNVLVI

-486 DEELQE
+486 DDELQE

-501 TSTSLRKMEDETSEL
+501 TSTSLRTIEDDEAKF
-516 SVREVFDDYFS
+516 SVAEVFDDYFS

-534 SNVSKD
+534 SKSSKD
-540 EVLRKLVKSISKH
+540 DVLRMLTKSISKN
-553 ENDQFEKRMLDM
+553 ENEKFEKRLLDM
-565 MKQREAM
+565 MKQRESM

-595 FAVALIQDELLWD
+595 FAVALIKDGLPWD

-622 SIHEND
+622 SVHEND

-645 LQEQML
+645 LQKQML

>member
-1 MEVSFSVLNKKEK
+1 MLNKKEK

-19 LMKDRDKFV
+19 LTKDKEQFV
-28 TSKELAAHLNCS
+28 TSKELAAHMGCS

-50 LVEKLDDYSG
+50 LVEKLDNHSG
-60 IDLIS
+60 LDLIS

-74 VLDDDALADF
+74 ILDDDAYADF

-89 INDHHFD
+89 INDHHFN
-96 YQSITDINDR
+96 YQSVTDINDR
-106 YNYLLNKLLFE
+106 YNFLLNKLLFE

-122 FDDLVDELYVSRSTL
+122 FDDLADELFVSRSTL

-142 KIRQK
+142 KIREK

-161 GVYVTGSERDK
+161 GVYVMGQERDK

-177 DYFISSG
+177 DYFIDSG
-184 FIDTMHSY
+184 FINTMHSY
-192 VDNELLNQR
+192 VDNELLNQK

-240 ITEGFKISKLE
+240 ITEGFRISKVSDDE
-251 EEELKLR
+251 VVLR
-258 ELPERQIADNILKRV
+258 GLAERRVAENILKRV
-273 SVSTGIDFPVEEVDY
+273 SVSTGIHFPIEEVDY
-288 ITLHLI
+288 ITLHLV
-294 SKSHGNAR
+294 SKGHGNSCHI
-302 YVSESMQEQMRQEL
+302 SEVLQEQVRQEL
-316 IDSIEKI
+316 IDSIDQI
-323 NPEVKND
+323 NPTVKND

-337 LAHLSTMLIRLEG
+337 LAHLSTMYIRLQG
-350 KVVLENPLTTE
+350 KVVMENPLTAE
-361 IQANYQEMYQLAEQ
+361 IQANYRDMYQLAER
-375 VITTMPTFQSFSLT
+375 VVSNMPTFSPYTLS

-432 IENELGNLISI
+432 IENELGNLVSI

-471 LIFNIPVFTVSVFLT
+471 LMFNIPVFTVSVFLN
-486 DEELQE
+486 DEELKD
-492 IKHGISHLN
+492 IKQGIAHLN
-501 TSTSLRKMEDETSEL
+501 TSMANVEDHQAEL
-516 SVREVFDDYFS
+516 TVKDVFDDYFS
-527 KEAFFIL
+527 EDYFFLMSDATKE
-534 SNVSKD
+534 D
-540 EVLRKLVKSISKH
+540 VLKKLAESISVN
-553 ENDQFEKRMLDM
+553 ENDQFEKRLLDM

-572 SSIVFGEHIA
+572 SSIVFGENIA
-582 VPHPMKAVGSKHH
+582 VPHPLKAVGSKHH
-595 FAVALIQDELLWD
+595 FAVAIVKNGVKWDE
-608 DQYPSIKIVFLMSM
+608 QYPSIKIIFLMSM
-622 SIHEND
+622 SIHDND

-640 VDEPD
+640 VDNPK

-651 ACQSFEEFRTLFFK
+651 ACQSFDEFKK
-665 IKER
+665 IFLSI

>member
-1 MEVSFSVLNKKEK
+1 MLNKKEK

-28 TSKELAAHLNCS
+28 TSKKLAAHLNCS

-302 YVSESMQEQMRQEL
+302 YVSESMQERMRQEL

>member
-1 MEVSFSVLNKKEK
+1 MLNKKEK

-302 YVSESMQEQMRQEL
+302 YVSESMQERMRQEL

-572 SSIVFGEHIA
+572 SSIIFGEHIA

-651 ACQSFEEFRTLFFK
+651 ACQSFEEFRTLFLK
-665 IKER
+665 

>member
-1 MEVSFSVLNKKEK
+1 VLNKKEK

-19 LMKDRDKFV
+19 LTKDKEQFV
-28 TSKELAAHLNCS
+28 TSKELAAHMGCS

-50 LVEKLDDYSG
+50 LVEKLDNHSG
-60 IDLIS
+60 LDLIS

-74 VLDDDALADF
+74 ILDDDAYADF

-89 INDHHFD
+89 INDHHFN
-96 YQSITDINDR
+96 YQSVTDINDR
-106 YNYLLNKLLFE
+106 YNFLLNKLLFE

-122 FDDLVDELYVSRSTL
+122 FDDLADELFVSRSTL

-142 KIRQK
+142 KIREK

-161 GVYVTGSERDK
+161 GVYVMGQERDK

-177 DYFISSG
+177 DYFIDSG
-184 FIDTMHSY
+184 FINTMHSY
-192 VDNELLNQR
+192 VDNELLNQK

-240 ITEGFKISKLE
+240 ITEGFRISKVSDDE
-251 EEELKLR
+251 VVLR
-258 ELPERQIADNILKRV
+258 GLAERRVAENILKRV
-273 SVSTGIDFPVEEVDY
+273 SVSTGIHFPIEEVDY
-288 ITLHLI
+288 ITLHLV
-294 SKSHGNAR
+294 SKGHGNSCHI
-302 YVSESMQEQMRQEL
+302 SEVLQEQVRQEL
-316 IDSIEKI
+316 IDSISQI
-323 NPEVKND
+323 NPSVKND

-337 LAHLSTMLIRLEG
+337 LAHLSTMYIRLQG
-350 KVVLENPLTTE
+350 KVVMENPLTAE
-361 IQANYQEMYQLAEQ
+361 IQANYRDMYQLAER
-375 VITTMPTFQSFSLT
+375 VVSNMPTFSPYTLS

-432 IENELGNLISI
+432 IENELGNLVSI

-471 LIFNIPVFTVSVFLT
+471 LMFNIPVFTVSVFLN
-486 DEELQE
+486 DEELKD
-492 IKHGISHLN
+492 IKQGIAHLN
-501 TSTSLRKMEDETSEL
+501 TSMANVEDHQAEL
-516 SVREVFDDYFS
+516 SVKDVFDDYFS
-527 KEAFFIL
+527 EDYFFLMSDATKE
-534 SNVSKD
+534 D
-540 EVLRKLVKSISKH
+540 VLKKLAESISVN
-553 ENDQFEKRMLDM
+553 ENDQFEKRLLDM

-572 SSIVFGEHIA
+572 SSIVFGENIA
-582 VPHPMKAVGSKHH
+582 VPHPLKAVGSKHH
-595 FAVALIQDELLWD
+595 FAVAIVKNGVKWDE
-608 DQYPSIKIVFLMSM
+608 QYPSIKIIFLMSM
-622 SIHEND
+622 SIHDND

-640 VDEPD
+640 VDNPK

-651 ACQSFEEFRTLFFK
+651 ACQSFDEFKK
-665 IKER
+665 IFLSI

>member
-1 MEVSFSVLNKKEK
+1 MLNKKEK

-501 TSTSLRKMEDETSEL
+501 TSTSLRKMEDETSEP

-572 SSIVFGEHIA
+572 SSIIFGEHIA

>member
-1 MEVSFSVLNKKEK
+1 MLNKKEK

-19 LMKDRDKFV
+19 LTKDKEQFV
-28 TSKELAAHLNCS
+28 TSKELAAHMGCS

-50 LVEKLDDYSG
+50 LVEKLDNHSG
-60 IDLIS
+60 LDLIS

-74 VLDDDALADF
+74 ILDDDAYADF

-89 INDHHFD
+89 INDHHFN
-96 YQSITDINDR
+96 YQSVTDINDR
-106 YNYLLNKLLFE
+106 YNFLLNKLLFE

-122 FDDLVDELYVSRSTL
+122 FDDLADELFVSRSTL

-142 KIRQK
+142 KIREK

-161 GVYVTGSERDK
+161 GVYVMGQERDK

-177 DYFISSG
+177 DYFIDSG
-184 FIDTMHSY
+184 FINTMHSY

-240 ITEGFKISKLE
+240 ITEGFRISKVSDDE
-251 EEELKLR
+251 VVLR
-258 ELPERQIADNILKRV
+258 GLAERRVAENILKRV
-273 SVSTGIDFPVEEVDY
+273 SVSTGIHFPIEEVDY
-288 ITLHLI
+288 ITLHLV
-294 SKSHGNAR
+294 SKGHGNSCHI
-302 YVSESMQEQMRQEL
+302 SEVLQEQVRQEL
-316 IDSIEKI
+316 IDSIDQI
-323 NPEVKND
+323 NPTVKND

-337 LAHLSTMLIRLEG
+337 LAHLSTMYIRLQG
-350 KVVLENPLTTE
+350 KVVMENPLTAE
-361 IQANYQEMYQLAEQ
+361 IQANYRDMYQLAER
-375 VITTMPTFQSFSLT
+375 VVSNMPTFSPYTLS

-432 IENELGNLISI
+432 IENELGNLVSI

-471 LIFNIPVFTVSVFLT
+471 LMFNIPVFTVSVFLN
-486 DEELQE
+486 DEELKD
-492 IKHGISHLN
+492 IKQGIAHLN
-501 TSTSLRKMEDETSEL
+501 TSMANVEDHQAEL
-516 SVREVFDDYFS
+516 SVKDVFDDYFS
-527 KEAFFIL
+527 EDYFFLMSDATKE
-534 SNVSKD
+534 D
-540 EVLRKLVKSISKH
+540 VLKKLAESISVN
-553 ENDQFEKRMLDM
+553 ENDQFEKRLLDM

-572 SSIVFGEHIA
+572 SSIVFGENIA
-582 VPHPMKAVGSKHH
+582 VPHPLKAVGSKHH
-595 FAVALIQDELLWD
+595 FAVAIVKDGVKWDE
-608 DQYPSIKIVFLMSM
+608 QYSSIKIIFLMSM
-622 SIHEND
+622 SIHDND

-640 VDEPD
+640 VDNPK

-651 ACQSFEEFRTLFFK
+651 ACQSFDEFKK
-665 IKER
+665 IFLSI